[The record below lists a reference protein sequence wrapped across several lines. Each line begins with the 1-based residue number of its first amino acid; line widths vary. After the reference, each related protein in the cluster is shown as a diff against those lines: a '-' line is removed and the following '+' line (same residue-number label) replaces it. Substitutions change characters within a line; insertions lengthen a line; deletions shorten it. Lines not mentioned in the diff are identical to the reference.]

1 MKLINLLLLLFTLQ
15 LFSCSAPDYP
25 EFRKMENVSLKSV
38 SFKDGLSVSL
48 NGEAVF
54 FNPNLIGANVTEMDF
69 DVFIN
74 GKKVTHINQDV
85 SAEMK
90 GNSEFKL
97 PLDFKVPLKEVF
109 KDAKPT
115 LGDIFKKKKIEYK
128 LLGHL
133 KVGLG
138 NIEVSVPVEYED
150 QEEVRLSK

>member
-1 MKLINLLLLLFTLQ
+1 
-15 LFSCSAPDYP
+15 
-25 EFRKMENVSLKSV
+25 
-38 SFKDGLSVSL
+38 
-48 NGEAVF
+48 
-54 FNPNLIGANVTEMDF
+54 
-69 DVFIN
+69 
-74 GKKVTHINQDV
+74 
-85 SAEMK
+85 MK